1 MAQPIH
7 TYRESPD
14 KDANTMASNDVEVLD
29 PGATAEKLPGTSSG
43 PVLNRRHFMAA
54 LGVAG
59 AAASAGLGASS
70 AAFAQ
75 QPTPNGYLQTDVLNF
90 LLNIKYLKATF
101 YSYLISGKDLLPAAT
116 IGTAL
121 VDDIP
126 GTSVTSAT
134 PPVVSGAPTVVSLTG
149 TTNATQIA
157 DLLNEMYYD
166 ELNQVIDLRNLLGNF
181 AVSRPTLN
189 LLGTGVPPSATAA
202 TYTLTATKALSM
214 ARVLEDLSA
223 SAFAGAAIYLSG
235 ANLACAAQILGSD
248 GFHAGAIR
256 LVCIQ
261 NAIPYQ
267 ATSFVTTFS
276 GSTTSASPII
286 YGVVAT
292 IFPTVG
298 QVVQGAGIPAN
309 ATVIAVASGVSA
321 TPIGVVTSTSKT
333 IGTVSS
339 TTGLAVG
346 QIISGTGIPANTVIA
361 GITSNTITLSAA
373 ATVSSTVAP
382 TGVVTANSQ
391 TVTAVSNLAG
401 VLVGQTITGTGIP
414 TGTTITGI
422 SASPNT
428 ITMSVNATATSLV
441 ALAYGNTTAG
451 SPILT
456 AVAATTITTVLAG
469 QPISGVG
476 IPAGTTIMSVNTV
489 APYTITMSKNATA
502 TIVVAEALTISG
514 PETLTIPTTETLTIA
529 TGSVTLSANAT
540 ATATPVIFT
549 IVTADPEDVFPADPG
564 TAAAA
569 AAGPAAIPGT
579 TPPIYQGFFET
590 AGAATGSGSTPGG
603 FAFAR
608 TFSQVLSVLYNGTT
622 TPTVQDT
629 SGGYFP
635 NGVAGNINAV

>member
-1 MAQPIH
+1 
-7 TYRESPD
+7 
-14 KDANTMASNDVEVLD
+14 MASNEVEILD
-29 PGATAEKLPGTSSG
+29 PAATAEKLTRTSPG

-59 AAASAGLGASS
+59 AAAGIGLGSGS

-75 QPTPNGYLQTDVLNF
+75 QPTPNGYLQSDVLNF

-101 YSYLISGKDLLPAAT
+101 YSYLISGKDLPPAAT

-126 GTSVTSAT
+126 GTSITSAT
-134 PPVVSGAPTVVSLTG
+134 PPVVSGTPAVISLTG
-149 TTNATQIA
+149 TTNAAQIA

-166 ELNQVIDLRNLLGNF
+166 ELNQVIDLRNLLGVL
-181 AVSRPTLN
+181 AVDRPTLN
-189 LLGTGVPPSATAA
+189 LLGSGVPPSATAA
-202 TYTLTATKALSM
+202 SYTLTATKALSM
-214 ARVLEDLSA
+214 ARMLEDISA

-235 ANLACAAQILGSD
+235 ANLAYAAQILASD

-261 NAIPYQ
+261 NNIPYQ
-267 ATSFVTTFS
+267 ATNYVTTFS
-276 GSTTSASPII
+276 GSTTSLSPII
-286 YGVVAT
+286 YGVLGTV
-292 IFPTVG
+292 FPAVG
-298 QVVQGAGIPAN
+298 QIVQGAGIPAN
-309 ATVIAVASGVSA
+309 AAVIAVASGTSASA
-321 TPIGVVTSTSKT
+321 TGVVTSTSKT
-333 IGTVSS
+333 IGTVSN
-339 TTGLAVG
+339 TTGLAIG
-346 QIISGTGIPANTVIA
+346 QIITGTSIPTNTVIT
-361 GITSNTITLSAA
+361 GVTSNTITISAA
-373 ATVSSTVAP
+373 ATASSTVVP
-382 TGVVTANSQ
+382 TGVVTALSP
-391 TVTAVSNLAG
+391 TVKAVSNLAG
-401 VLVGQTITGTGIP
+401 VLVGQPISGTGIP
-414 TGTTITGI
+414 AGTTITGI

-428 ITMSVNATATSLV
+428 ITMSANATITSLV
-441 ALAYGNTTAG
+441 AAATGITTAG

-456 AVAATTITTVLAG
+456 TVSTVTGVLVG

-476 IPAGTTIMSVNTV
+476 IPAGTTIASVNAV
-489 APYTITMSKNATA
+489 APYTITMSANATA
-502 TIVVAEALTISG
+502 TIIAAEVLTISG
-514 PETLTIPTTETLTIA
+514 PETVTIPTTETLTIA

-549 IVTADPEDVFPADPG
+549 IVTADPNDVFPADPG

-569 AAGPAAIPGT
+569 AAGPAAIPGI
-579 TPPIYQGFFET
+579 TPPIYQGFFDT

-629 SGGYFP
+629 SGGFFP
-635 NGVAGNINAV
+635 SGVAGSINAV